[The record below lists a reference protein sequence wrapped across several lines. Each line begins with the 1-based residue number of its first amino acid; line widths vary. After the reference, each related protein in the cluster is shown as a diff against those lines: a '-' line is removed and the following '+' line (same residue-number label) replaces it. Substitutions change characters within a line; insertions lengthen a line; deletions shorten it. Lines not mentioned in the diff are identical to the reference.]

1 MVQNVQKVQAVQV
14 VSPHPDL
21 PRGGVRKR
29 ILCPP
34 LRGTLKRGGS
44 PVSHSVACR
53 RKDRH
58 RPTKCNAELKRNG
71 LNGLNDWNVL
81 NKRAVPVP

>member
-1 MVQNVQKVQAVQV
+1 MVQNVQTVQAVQV
-14 VSPHPDL
+14 VCPHPDL

-29 ILCPP
+29 ILCP
-34 LRGTLKRGGS
+34 RFGGLKRGGS

-58 RPTKCNAELKRNG
+58 HPTKCNAELGDG